1 MHDISSAIYTTCGN
15 VPVPNDQVCHL
26 LVMRPGQVT
35 SYHWASVFSSIRWK
49 YSHGYKKYHMR
60 ECRSRSQHKAN
71 IRKCLLLWQGPFYSW
86 PVVFVKKKKKKNIHI
101 RDKKQ
106 NSSGMLLHPSWA
118 QQWPLNH
125 LWEIPEVIRIL
136 HKSRCPGPWPL
147 QLSGRITAEADMDC
161 WGWKGN
167 EAQQWAPSEPHNL
180 KSPGRQPAMA
190 RIQSWWLI
198 LRARESLSQ

>member
-1 MHDISSAIYTTCGN
+1 MQIQIPAQSKHQEVPAIMTR
-15 VPVPNDQVCHL
+15 PL
-26 LVMRPGQVT
+26 LFLT
-35 SYHWASVFSSIRWK
+35 SGFC
-49 YSHGYKKYHMR
+49 KK
-60 ECRSRSQHKAN
+60 
-71 IRKCLLLWQGPFYSW
+71 
-86 PVVFVKKKKKKNIHI
+86 KKKKKKNIHI